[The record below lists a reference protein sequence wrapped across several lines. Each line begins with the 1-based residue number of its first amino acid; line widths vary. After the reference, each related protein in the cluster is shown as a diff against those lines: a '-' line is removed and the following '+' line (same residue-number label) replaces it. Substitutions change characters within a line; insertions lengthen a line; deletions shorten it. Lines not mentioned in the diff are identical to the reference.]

1 MIKTHRVGTLTLGVS
16 LITFGILFLL
26 RLFVSSLSYAFIFK
40 LWPVIFIFLGLEILI
55 ANHVQK
61 ENKLVYDK
69 AAVVLTVILTFFAM
83 FMSWMDFVI
92 EHADYSFLRF

>member
-16 LITFGILFLL
+16 LIVFGILFLL

-55 ANHVQK
+55 ANYLQK

-69 AAVVLTVILTFFAM
+69 AAIALTAILTLFAM

-92 EHADYSFLRF
+92 EHAESCIF

>member
-40 LWPVIFIFLGLEILI
+40 LWPVIFIFLGFEILI

-92 EHADYSFLRF
+92 EHTENYIFKI

>member
-1 MIKTHRVGTLTLGVS
+1 MVKTHRVGTLTLGVS

-40 LWPVIFIFLGLEILI
+40 LWPIIFIFLGLEILI
-55 ANHVQK
+55 ANHIQK
-61 ENKLVYDK
+61 KNKLVYDK
-69 AAVVLTVILTFFAM
+69 ASVALTVILTFFAM

>member
-55 ANHVQK
+55 ANHIQK

-92 EHADYSFLRF
+92 EHTENYIFKI

>member
-40 LWPVIFIFLGLEILI
+40 LWPAIFIFLGLEILI

-92 EHADYSFLRF
+92 EHTENYIFKI

>member
-92 EHADYSFLRF
+92 EHTENYIFKI

>member
-1 MIKTHRVGTLTLGVS
+1 MVKTHRVGTLTLGVS

-40 LWPVIFIFLGLEILI
+40 LWPIIFIFLGLEILI
-55 ANHVQK
+55 ANHIQK

-69 AAVVLTVILTFFAM
+69 ASVALTVILTFFAM

-92 EHADYSFLRF
+92 EHAESCIF